1 MPDLSIRSY
10 KSADTSA
17 VYEIC
22 LKTGNSGQDAT
33 HLFSDPLVLGHIYVG
48 PYMEFEPQSVFIL
61 EDDQGPCGYIM
72 GVLDSQTYYQ
82 WMHSEWLPKIR
93 VNYKKPT
100 GNPDTWDETEK
111 ITDLLF
117 HPVSQRLLPDY
128 PAHLHIDL
136 LSRAQGKG
144 QGKLLMDRFI
154 DYLKYNKI
162 PGLHLEL
169 SSNNDRAFNFYRK
182 YGIEELDRD
191 NDCLLYTSP
200 SPRDRG

>member
-1 MPDLSIRSY
+1 MPDFSIRSY

-100 GNPDTWDETEK
+100 GNSDTWDETAK

-162 PGLHLEL
+162 PVLHLEL

-182 YGIEELDRD
+182 FGIEELDRD
-191 NDCLLYTSP
+191 NESIIMGYHL
-200 SPRDRG
+200 

>member
-1 MPDLSIRSY
+1 MPDFSIRSY
-10 KSADTSA
+10 KSADTGA

-191 NDCLLYTSP
+191 NESIIMGYHL
-200 SPRDRG
+200 

>member
-1 MPDLSIRSY
+1 MSDFSIRSY

-100 GNPDTWDETEK
+100 GNLDTWDETEK

-144 QGKLLMDRFI
+144 QGKLMMDRFI
-154 DYLKYNKI
+154 DYLRYNKI
-162 PGLHLEL
+162 PGVHLEL
-169 SSNNDRAFNFYRK
+169 SSSNDRAFNFYRK
-182 YGIEELDRD
+182 YGMQELDRD
-191 NDCLLYTSP
+191 NESIIMGYYL
-200 SPRDRG
+200 

>member
-1 MPDLSIRSY
+1 MSDFSIRSY

-17 VYEIC
+17 AYEIC

-93 VNYKKPT
+93 VDYKKPT
-100 GNPDTWDETEK
+100 GDPDTWNETEK
-111 ITDLLF
+111 ITNLLF
-117 HPVSQRLLPDY
+117 QPESQRLFPGF

-144 QGKLLMDRFI
+144 QGKLMMDHFI
-154 DYLKYNKI
+154 DYIRKNKI
-162 PGLHLEL
+162 PGVHLEL
-169 SSNNDRAFNFYRK
+169 SVNNDRAFGFYCK
-182 YGIEELDRD
+182 YGLQELDR
-191 NDCLLYTSP
+191 NNESIFMGFYL
-200 SPRDRG
+200 

>member
-1 MPDLSIRSY
+1 MSDFSIRSY

-17 VYEIC
+17 AYEIC

-93 VNYKKPT
+93 VDYKKPT
-100 GNPDTWDETEK
+100 GDPDTWNKTEK
-111 ITDLLF
+111 ITNLLF
-117 HPVSQRLLPDY
+117 QPESQRLFPGF

-144 QGKLLMDRFI
+144 QGKLMMDHFI
-154 DYLKYNKI
+154 DYIRQNKI
-162 PGLHLEL
+162 PGVHLEL
-169 SSNNDRAFNFYRK
+169 SSKNDRAFNFYRK
-182 YGIEELDRD
+182 YGMQELDRD
-191 NDCLLYTSP
+191 NESIIMGYYL
-200 SPRDRG
+200 

>member
-1 MPDLSIRSY
+1 MPDFSIRSY

-72 GVLDSQTYYQ
+72 GALDSQTYYQ

-100 GNPDTWDETEK
+100 GNPNTWDETEK

-117 HPVSQRLLPDY
+117 HPVAQRLLPDY

-191 NDCLLYTSP
+191 NESIIMGYHL
-200 SPRDRG
+200 

>member
-1 MPDLSIRSY
+1 MADFSIRSY
-10 KSADTSA
+10 KSSDTSA

-93 VNYKKPT
+93 VDYKKPT
-100 GNPDTWDETEK
+100 GNPDIWDETEK
-111 ITDLLF
+111 ITNLLF
-117 HPVSQRLLPDY
+117 HPESQRLLPDF

-136 LSRAQGKG
+136 LSGAQGKG
-144 QGKLLMDRFI
+144 QGKLMMDRFI
-154 DYLKYNKI
+154 DYLRYNKI
-162 PGLHLEL
+162 PGVHLEL
-169 SSNNDRAFNFYRK
+169 SSKNDRAFNFYRK
-182 YGIEELDRD
+182 YGMQELDRD
-191 NDCLLYTSP
+191 NESIIMGYYL
-200 SPRDRG
+200 

>member
-1 MPDLSIRSY
+1 MPDFSIRSY

-82 WMHSEWLPKIR
+82 WMHSEWLPKMR

-100 GNPDTWDETEK
+100 GNLDTWDETEK

-144 QGKLLMDRFI
+144 QGKLMMDRFI
-154 DYLKYNKI
+154 DYLRYNKI
-162 PGLHLEL
+162 PGLHLDL
-169 SSNNDRAFNFYRK
+169 SSSNDRAFNFYRK
-182 YGIEELDRD
+182 YGMEELDRD
-191 NDCLLYTSP
+191 KESIIMGYHL
-200 SPRDRG
+200 

>member
-1 MPDLSIRSY
+1 MPDFSIRSY

-144 QGKLLMDRFI
+144 QGKLMMDRFI
-154 DYLKYNKI
+154 DYLRYNKI
-162 PGLHLEL
+162 PGLHLDL
-169 SSNNDRAFNFYRK
+169 SSSNNRAFNFYRK
-182 YGIEELDRD
+182 YGMEEFDRD
-191 NDCLLYTSP
+191 NESIIMGYHL
-200 SPRDRG
+200 

>member
-1 MPDLSIRSY
+1 MPDFSIRSY

-61 EDDQGPCGYIM
+61 EDDQGLCGYIM

-82 WMHSEWLPKIR
+82 WMHSEWLPKMR

-100 GNPDTWDETEK
+100 GNLDTWDETEK

-144 QGKLLMDRFI
+144 QGKLMMDRFI
-154 DYLKYNKI
+154 DYLRYNKI
-162 PGLHLEL
+162 PGLHLDL
-169 SSNNDRAFNFYRK
+169 SSSNDRAFNFYRK
-182 YGIEELDRD
+182 YGMEELDRD
-191 NDCLLYTSP
+191 KESIMMGYHL
-200 SPRDRG
+200 

>member
-1 MPDLSIRSY
+1 MSDFTIRSY

-22 LKTGNSGQDAT
+22 LKTGNAGQDAT

-48 PYMEFEPQSVFIL
+48 PYMEFEPRSVFIL

-82 WMHSEWLPKIR
+82 WMHNEWLPKIR
-93 VNYKKPT
+93 VDYKKPT

-111 ITDLLF
+111 ITNLLF
-117 HPVSQRLLPDY
+117 HSVSQRLLPDF
-128 PAHLHIDL
+128 PSHLHIDL

-144 QGKLLMDRFI
+144 QGKLMMDRFI
-154 DYLKYNKI
+154 DYLRYNKI
-162 PGLHLEL
+162 PGVHLEL
-169 SSNNDRAFNFYRK
+169 SSSNDRAFNFYRK
-182 YGIEELDRD
+182 YGMQELDRD
-191 NDCLLYTSP
+191 NESIIMGYYL
-200 SPRDRG
+200 

>member
-1 MPDLSIRSY
+1 MADFSIRSY

-93 VNYKKPT
+93 VDYKKPT

-111 ITDLLF
+111 ITNLLF
-117 HPVSQRLLPDY
+117 HPVSQRLLPAF
-128 PAHLHIDL
+128 PSHLHIDL

-144 QGKLLMDRFI
+144 QGKLMMDRFI
-154 DYLKYNKI
+154 DYLRYNKI
-162 PGLHLEL
+162 PGVHLEL
-169 SSNNDRAFNFYRK
+169 SSKNDRAFNFYRK
-182 YGIEELDRD
+182 YGMQELDRD
-191 NDCLLYTSP
+191 NESIIMGYYL
-200 SPRDRG
+200 

>member
-1 MPDLSIRSY
+1 MPDFSIRSY

-82 WMHSEWLPKIR
+82 WMHSEWLLKIR

-100 GNPDTWDETEK
+100 GNPNTWDETEK

-117 HPVSQRLLPDY
+117 HPVAQRLLPDY

-191 NDCLLYTSP
+191 NESIIMGYHL
-200 SPRDRG
+200 

>member
-1 MPDLSIRSY
+1 MPDFSIRSY

-48 PYMEFEPQSVFIL
+48 PYMAFEPQSVFIL

-100 GNPDTWDETEK
+100 GNPNTWDETEK

-117 HPVSQRLLPDY
+117 HPVAQRLLPDY

-182 YGIEELDRD
+182 YGIEQLDRD
-191 NDCLLYTSP
+191 NESIIMGYHL
-200 SPRDRG
+200 

>member
-1 MPDLSIRSY
+1 MPDFSIRSY

-100 GNPDTWDETEK
+100 GNPDNLDETEK
-111 ITDLLF
+111 LTDLLF

-191 NDCLLYTSP
+191 NESIIMGYHL
-200 SPRDRG
+200 

>member
-1 MPDLSIRSY
+1 MPDFSIRSY

-93 VNYKKPT
+93 VDYKKPT

-191 NDCLLYTSP
+191 NESIIMGYHL
-200 SPRDRG
+200 

>member
-1 MPDLSIRSY
+1 MPDFSIRSY

-100 GNPDTWDETEK
+100 GNLDTWDETEK

-144 QGKLLMDRFI
+144 QGKLMMDRFI
-154 DYLKYNKI
+154 DYLRYNKI
-162 PGLHLEL
+162 PGLHLDL
-169 SSNNDRAFNFYRK
+169 SSSNNRAFNFYRK
-182 YGIEELDRD
+182 YGMEELDRD
-191 NDCLLYTSP
+191 KESIIMGYHL
-200 SPRDRG
+200 

>member
-1 MPDLSIRSY
+1 MPDFSIRSY

-82 WMHSEWLPKIR
+82 WMHSEWLPKMR

-100 GNPDTWDETEK
+100 GNLDTWDETEK

-117 HPVSQRLLPDY
+117 HPVSQQFLPDY

-136 LSRAQGKG
+136 LLRAQGKG
-144 QGKLLMDRFI
+144 QGKLMMDRFI
-154 DYLKYNKI
+154 DYLRYNKI
-162 PGLHLEL
+162 PGLHLDL
-169 SSNNDRAFNFYRK
+169 SSSNNRAFNFYRK

-191 NDCLLYTSP
+191 NESIIMGYHL
-200 SPRDRG
+200 

>member
-1 MPDLSIRSY
+1 MSDFSIRSY

-17 VYEIC
+17 AYEIC

-93 VNYKKPT
+93 VDYKKPT
-100 GNPDTWDETEK
+100 GDPDTWNETEK
-111 ITDLLF
+111 ITNLLF
-117 HPVSQRLLPDY
+117 QPESQRLFPDF

-136 LSRAQGKG
+136 LSRSQGKG
-144 QGKLLMDRFI
+144 QGKLMMDHFI
-154 DYLKYNKI
+154 DYIRKNKI
-162 PGLHLEL
+162 PGVHLEL
-169 SSNNDRAFNFYRK
+169 SVNNDRAFGFYCK
-182 YGIEELDRD
+182 YGLQELDR
-191 NDCLLYTSP
+191 NNESIFMGFYL
-200 SPRDRG
+200 

>member
-1 MPDLSIRSY
+1 MSDFSIRSY
-10 KSADTSA
+10 KFADTSA
-17 VYEIC
+17 AYKIC

-93 VNYKKPT
+93 VDYKKPT
-100 GNPDTWDETEK
+100 GDPNTWNETEK
-111 ITDLLF
+111 ITNLLF
-117 HPVSQRLLPDY
+117 QPESQRLFPDL

-144 QGKLLMDRFI
+144 QGKLMMDRFI
-154 DYLKYNKI
+154 DYLRYNKI
-162 PGLHLEL
+162 SGVHLEL
-169 SSNNDRAFNFYRK
+169 SSKNDRAFNFYRK
-182 YGIEELDRD
+182 YGMQELDR
-191 NDCLLYTSP
+191 NNESIFMGFYL
-200 SPRDRG
+200 

>member
-1 MPDLSIRSY
+1 MPDFSIRSY

-33 HLFSDPLVLGHIYVG
+33 HLFSDPLVLGHLYVG

-93 VNYKKPT
+93 VDYKKPT

-111 ITDLLF
+111 ITNLLF
-117 HPVSQRLLPDY
+117 HPVSQRLLPDF
-128 PAHLHIDL
+128 PSHLHIDL

-144 QGKLLMDRFI
+144 QGKLMMDRFI
-154 DYLKYNKI
+154 DYLRYNKI
-162 PGLHLEL
+162 PGVHLEL
-169 SSNNDRAFNFYRK
+169 SSKNDRAFNFYRK
-182 YGIEELDRD
+182 YGMQELDRD
-191 NDCLLYTSP
+191 NESIIMGYYL
-200 SPRDRG
+200 

>member
-1 MPDLSIRSY
+1 MSDFSIRSY

-17 VYEIC
+17 AYEIC

-61 EDDQGPCGYIM
+61 EDDQGPCGYII

-93 VNYKKPT
+93 VDYKKPT
-100 GNPDTWDETEK
+100 GDPDTWNKTEK
-111 ITDLLF
+111 ITNLLF
-117 HPVSQRLLPDY
+117 QPESQRLFPGF

-144 QGKLLMDRFI
+144 QGKLMMDHFI
-154 DYLKYNKI
+154 DYIRKNKI
-162 PGLHLEL
+162 PGVHLEL
-169 SSNNDRAFNFYRK
+169 SVNNDRAFGFYCK
-182 YGIEELDRD
+182 YGLQELDR
-191 NDCLLYTSP
+191 NNESIFMGFYL
-200 SPRDRG
+200 

>member
-1 MPDLSIRSY
+1 MPDFSIRSY

-82 WMHSEWLPKIR
+82 WMHSEWLHKIR

-191 NDCLLYTSP
+191 NESIIMGYHL
-200 SPRDRG
+200 

>member
-1 MPDLSIRSY
+1 MPDFSIRSY

-93 VNYKKPT
+93 VDYKKPT

-111 ITDLLF
+111 ITNLLF

-191 NDCLLYTSP
+191 NESIIMGYHL
-200 SPRDRG
+200 

>member
-1 MPDLSIRSY
+1 MADFSIRSY

-93 VNYKKPT
+93 VDYKKPT
-100 GNPDTWDETEK
+100 GNPDIWDETEK
-111 ITDLLF
+111 ITNLLF
-117 HPVSQRLLPDY
+117 HPESQRLLPDF

-136 LSRAQGKG
+136 LSGAQGKG
-144 QGKLLMDRFI
+144 QGKLMMDRFI
-154 DYLKYNKI
+154 DYLRYNKI
-162 PGLHLEL
+162 PGVHLEL
-169 SSNNDRAFNFYRK
+169 SSSNDRAFNFYRK
-182 YGIEELDRD
+182 YGMQELDRD
-191 NDCLLYTSP
+191 NESIIMGYYL
-200 SPRDRG
+200 

>member
-1 MPDLSIRSY
+1 MPDFSIRSY

-82 WMHSEWLPKIR
+82 WMHSEWLPKMR

-100 GNPDTWDETEK
+100 GNLDTWDETEK

-136 LSRAQGKG
+136 LLRAQGKG
-144 QGKLLMDRFI
+144 QGKLMMDRFI
-154 DYLKYNKI
+154 DYLRYNKI
-162 PGLHLEL
+162 PGLHLDL
-169 SSNNDRAFNFYRK
+169 SSSNNRAFNFYRK
-182 YGIEELDRD
+182 YGMEELDRD
-191 NDCLLYTSP
+191 KESIIMGYHL
-200 SPRDRG
+200 

>member
-1 MPDLSIRSY
+1 MSDFSIRSY

-17 VYEIC
+17 AYEIC

-93 VNYKKPT
+93 VDYKKPT
-100 GNPDTWDETEK
+100 GDPDTWNETEK
-111 ITDLLF
+111 ITNLLF
-117 HPVSQRLLPDY
+117 QPESQRLFPDF

-144 QGKLLMDRFI
+144 QGKLMMDRFI
-154 DYLKYNKI
+154 DYLRYNKI
-162 PGLHLEL
+162 PGVHLEL
-169 SSNNDRAFNFYRK
+169 SSKNDRAFNFYRK
-182 YGIEELDRD
+182 YGMQELDRD
-191 NDCLLYTSP
+191 NESIIMGYYL
-200 SPRDRG
+200 

>member
-1 MPDLSIRSY
+1 MTDFSIRSY

-100 GNPDTWDETEK
+100 GNPDTWDETAK
-111 ITDLLF
+111 IRDLLF
-117 HPVSQRLLPDY
+117 HPVSQRLFPDF
-128 PAHLHIDL
+128 PSHLHIDL

-144 QGKLLMDRFI
+144 QGKLMMDRFI
-154 DYLKYNKI
+154 DYLRYNKI
-162 PGLHLEL
+162 SGVHLEL
-169 SSNNDRAFNFYRK
+169 SSKNDRAFNFYRK
-182 YGIEELDRD
+182 YGMQELDRD
-191 NDCLLYTSP
+191 NESIIMGYYL
-200 SPRDRG
+200 

>member
-1 MPDLSIRSY
+1 MADFSIRSY

-33 HLFSDPLVLGHIYVG
+33 RLFSDPLVLGHIYVG

-93 VNYKKPT
+93 VDYKKPT

-111 ITDLLF
+111 ITNLLF
-117 HPVSQRLLPDY
+117 HPVSQRLLPDF

-144 QGKLLMDRFI
+144 QGKLMMDRFI
-154 DYLKYNKI
+154 DYLRYNNI
-162 PGLHLEL
+162 PGVHLEL
-169 SSNNDRAFNFYRK
+169 SSSNDRAFNFYRK
-182 YGIEELDRD
+182 YGMQELDRD
-191 NDCLLYTSP
+191 NESIIMGYYL
-200 SPRDRG
+200 

>member
-1 MPDLSIRSY
+1 MSDFSIRSY

-17 VYEIC
+17 AYEIC

-93 VNYKKPT
+93 VDYKKPT
-100 GNPDTWDETEK
+100 GDPDTWNETEK
-111 ITDLLF
+111 ITNLLF
-117 HPVSQRLLPDY
+117 QPESQRLFPGF

-136 LSRAQGKG
+136 LSRSQGKG
-144 QGKLLMDRFI
+144 QGKLMMDHFI
-154 DYLKYNKI
+154 DYIRKNKI
-162 PGLHLEL
+162 PGVHLEL
-169 SSNNDRAFNFYRK
+169 SVNNDRAFGFYCK
-182 YGIEELDRD
+182 YGLQELDR
-191 NDCLLYTSP
+191 NNESIFMGFYL
-200 SPRDRG
+200 

>member
-1 MPDLSIRSY
+1 MPDFSIRSY

-61 EDDQGPCGYIM
+61 EDDEGPCGYIM

-100 GNPDTWDETEK
+100 GNPDTWDETAK

-191 NDCLLYTSP
+191 NESIIMGYHL
-200 SPRDRG
+200 

>member
-1 MPDLSIRSY
+1 MSDFSIRSY
-10 KSADTSA
+10 KSTDTSVA
-17 VYEIC
+17 YKIC

-93 VNYKKPT
+93 EDYKKPT
-100 GNPDTWDETEK
+100 GDSDTWDETEK
-111 ITDLLF
+111 ITNLLF
-117 HPVSQRLLPDY
+117 QPESQRLFPGF

-144 QGKLLMDRFI
+144 QGKLMMDHFI
-154 DYLKYNKI
+154 DYIRYNKI
-162 PGLHLEL
+162 SGVHLEL
-169 SSNNDRAFNFYRK
+169 SSKNDRAFNFYRK
-182 YGIEELDRD
+182 YGMQELDRD
-191 NDCLLYTSP
+191 NESIIMGYYL
-200 SPRDRG
+200 

>member
-1 MPDLSIRSY
+1 MADFSIRSY

-33 HLFSDPLVLGHIYVG
+33 HLFSDPLVLGHLYVG
-48 PYMEFEPQSVFIL
+48 PYMKFEPQSVFIL

-93 VNYKKPT
+93 VDYKKPT
-100 GNPDTWDETEK
+100 GNPDIWDETEK
-111 ITDLLF
+111 ITNLLF
-117 HPVSQRLLPDY
+117 HPVSQRLLPDF
-128 PAHLHIDL
+128 PSHLHIDL

-144 QGKLLMDRFI
+144 QGKLMMDRFI
-154 DYLKYNKI
+154 DYLRYNKI
-162 PGLHLEL
+162 PGVHLEL
-169 SSNNDRAFNFYRK
+169 SSKNDRAFNFYRK
-182 YGIEELDRD
+182 YGMQELDRD
-191 NDCLLYTSP
+191 NESIIMGYYL
-200 SPRDRG
+200 

>member
-1 MPDLSIRSY
+1 MSDFSIRSY

-17 VYEIC
+17 AYEIC

-61 EDDQGPCGYIM
+61 EDDQGPCGYII

-93 VNYKKPT
+93 VDYKKPT
-100 GNPDTWDETEK
+100 GDPDTWNKTEK
-111 ITDLLF
+111 ITNLLF
-117 HPVSQRLLPDY
+117 QPESQRLFPGF

-144 QGKLLMDRFI
+144 QGKLMMDRFI
-154 DYLKYNKI
+154 DYLRYNKI
-162 PGLHLEL
+162 PGLHLDL
-169 SSNNDRAFNFYRK
+169 SSSNNRAFNFYRK
-182 YGIEELDRD
+182 YGMEELDRD
-191 NDCLLYTSP
+191 KESIIMGYHL
-200 SPRDRG
+200 

>member
-1 MPDLSIRSY
+1 MADFSIRSY

-33 HLFSDPLVLGHIYVG
+33 RLFSDPLVLGHIYVG

-100 GNPDTWDETEK
+100 GNPDTWDETAK

-191 NDCLLYTSP
+191 NESIIMGYHL
-200 SPRDRG
+200 